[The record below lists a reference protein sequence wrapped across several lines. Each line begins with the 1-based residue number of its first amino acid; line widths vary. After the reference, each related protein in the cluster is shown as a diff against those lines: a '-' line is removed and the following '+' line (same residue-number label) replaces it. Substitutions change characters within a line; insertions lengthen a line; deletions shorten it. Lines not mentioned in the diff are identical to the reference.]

1 MLCNA
6 LKVEG
11 ISNPVEMR
19 TQLFFQLAW
28 WKIASEL
35 RGLSL
40 IFRCAGEEGRRVNFV
55 LLATSTRAAD
65 EELLSS
71 CFLSTGISSRR
82 FRLSTDLNRELR
94 LRRLDVPSVAPV
106 VLSSSPEVTSDSAF
120 VISDICGDDSESSIC
135 FFSSASWAIASQFTD
150 CTPNSPL
157 FPVTGI
163 LHDETIKPP
172 ISSTLETTKI
182 QGSCS
187 PSDTHH
193 WHGKENVLTRA

>member
-1 MLCNA
+1 MLYNA

-11 ISNPVEMR
+11 DLKSGGNEVTTI
-19 TQLFFQLAW
+19 FQLAW

-40 IFRCAGEEGRRVNFV
+40 IFLCAGDEGRRVNFA

-71 CFLSTGISSRR
+71 CFLPTGISSRR
-82 FRLSTDLNRELR
+82 FRLSTDLNREVR

-135 FFSSASWAIASQFTD
+135 FFSSASWAIVSQFTD

-157 FPVTGI
+157 FPVTAI
-163 LHDETIKPP
+163 LHD
-172 ISSTLETTKI
+172 
-182 QGSCS
+182 
-187 PSDTHH
+187 
-193 WHGKENVLTRA
+193 